1 MEGERGGDQEGDSW
15 KPQREARREGD
26 SHKAVR
32 PLSTLQGVAR
42 QERVQN
48 PSTSPDRISASH
60 VSALPKRELKKAHTR
75 KPSKRTTTTTEQQ
88 HPGKQTQHQLTRPTK
103 SQERRVEG
111 ERGGD
116 QEGDSWK
123 PQREVRRECDSHKA
137 ARSLSTLQG
146 VARQE
151 RVQNPSTSP
160 KDGAGTP
167 YSKPK
172 TSRSQ
177 QPPTERKLQAP
188 RTQVPLMYFWGER
201 RTAQNKRGNHQVTTD
216 KQRHQTGPKLQ
227 TRSEDAPT

>member
-1 MEGERGGDQEGDSW
+1 MEVKHQHMTHFRAHLAQSLIDDST
-15 KPQREARREGD
+15 PQ
-26 SHKAVR
+26 
-32 PLSTLQGVAR
+32 
-42 QERVQN
+42 
-48 PSTSPDRISASH
+48 SP
-60 VSALPKRELKKAHTR
+60 VSALPKRAPKKAHTR
-75 KPSKRTTTTTEQQ
+75 KPSKTTTTTTEQQ
-88 HPGKQTQHQLTRPTK
+88 HPGKKTQHQLTRLTK
-103 SQERRVEG
+103 SQERRMEG

-177 QPPTERKLQAP
+177 QPPTERKPQTP
-188 RTQVPLMYFWGER
+188 RTQLPLTHFWDER
-201 RTAQNKRGNHQVTTD
+201 RTAQNKRGNHLTT
-216 KQRHQTGPKLQ
+216 TKLQ